1 MCIFACL
8 HVTYVCNFLYMYYV
22 CASIKC
28 QLSIRL
34 PVGPSI
40 RLSAC
45 THIRLSICPSISLCI
60 LSSRLSGL
68 SDWCMYVCVS
78 FHVKCMNGCVVI
90 AQKTLFPKAGRLN
103 FFYGQLQK
111 TKKKLIWWVK
121 NPALYFLWFPSTP
134 ILDLKK
140 NGFWFRSKIWK
151 YVKIYYKVPILQT
164 S

>member
-1 MCIFACL
+1 MIRM
-8 HVTYVCNFLYMYYV
+8 YVCNFLYMYYV

-60 LSSRLSGL
+60 LSIRLSVRL
-68 SDWCMYVCVS
+68 MYVC
-78 FHVKCMNGCVVI
+78 MCVMSC
-90 AQKTLFPKAGRLN
+90 QMYEWLCCDCSKTLFPKAGRLN

-111 TKKKLIWWVK
+111 PKKKLIWWVK
-121 NPALYFLWFPSTP
+121 NPALDFWWFPSTP

-140 NGFWFRSKIWK
+140 KWFLIQK
-151 YVKIYYKVPILQT
+151 
-164 S
+164 

>member
-1 MCIFACL
+1 MYMYIFACL
-8 HVTYVCNFLYMYYV
+8 RVTYVCNFLYMYYV

-60 LSSRLSGL
+60 LSIRLSVRL
-68 SDWCMYVCVS
+68 MYVC
-78 FHVKCMNGCVVI
+78 MCVMSC
-90 AQKTLFPKAGRLN
+90 QMYEWLCCDCSKTLFPKAGRLN

-111 TKKKLIWWVK
+111 PKNFWSDESKTHKFLPKLTYSTCPKFYKICSK
-121 NPALYFLWFPSTP
+121 NLLSH
-134 ILDLKK
+134 
-140 NGFWFRSKIWK
+140 
-151 YVKIYYKVPILQT
+151 VVV
-164 S
+164 